1 MGSPG
6 QFFILTTMC
15 TSYYLAHIATFPHLS
30 FSRNVRVTLEFSW
43 NLNRFEPVLGGLSRL
58 KELAPYTSMPMM
70 RSNENNIIDSNNME
84 EKNKLLRELLSEN
97 TIEDLRTLVNFKR
110 QMKKPKSTVKRMV
123 DYFKQNCIPLAPQTN
138 MTEVRRAMK
147 GYARAFK
154 INIVNDRDP
163 LLSCKKQGK
172 RLVDFLSA

>member
-1 MGSPG
+1 
-6 QFFILTTMC
+6 
-15 TSYYLAHIATFPHLS
+15 
-30 FSRNVRVTLEFSW
+30 
-43 NLNRFEPVLGGLSRL
+43 
-58 KELAPYTSMPMM
+58 
-70 RSNENNIIDSNNME
+70 
-84 EKNKLLRELLSEN
+84 
-97 TIEDLRTLVNFKR
+97 
-110 QMKKPKSTVKRMV
+110 MKKPKSTVKRMV

>member
-1 MGSPG
+1 
-6 QFFILTTMC
+6 
-15 TSYYLAHIATFPHLS
+15 
-30 FSRNVRVTLEFSW
+30 
-43 NLNRFEPVLGGLSRL
+43 
-58 KELAPYTSMPMM
+58 MPMM
-70 RSNENNIIDSNNME
+70 RSNENNIIDSNNMG

-97 TIEDLRTLVNFKR
+97 TIEDLRTFVNFKR

-123 DYFKQNCIPLAPQTN
+123 DYLKQNPIPLAPQTKVY
-138 MTEVRRAMK
+138 E
-147 GYARAFK
+147 RAFK

>member
-1 MGSPG
+1 
-6 QFFILTTMC
+6 
-15 TSYYLAHIATFPHLS
+15 
-30 FSRNVRVTLEFSW
+30 
-43 NLNRFEPVLGGLSRL
+43 
-58 KELAPYTSMPMM
+58 MPMM
-70 RSNENNIIDSNNME
+70 RSNENNIIDSNNMG

-123 DYFKQNCIPLAPQTN
+123 DYLKQ
-138 MTEVRRAMK
+138 
-147 GYARAFK
+147 RAFK

>member
-1 MGSPG
+1 
-6 QFFILTTMC
+6 
-15 TSYYLAHIATFPHLS
+15 
-30 FSRNVRVTLEFSW
+30 
-43 NLNRFEPVLGGLSRL
+43 
-58 KELAPYTSMPMM
+58 MPMM
-70 RSNENNIIDSNNME
+70 RSNENNIIDSNNMG
-84 EKNKLLRELLSEN
+84 EKNKLLELLSEN

-123 DYFKQNCIPLAPQTN
+123 DYLKQNPIPLAPQTKVY
-138 MTEVRRAMK
+138 E
-147 GYARAFK
+147 RAFK

>member
-1 MGSPG
+1 M
-6 QFFILTTMC
+6 
-15 TSYYLAHIATFPHLS
+15 
-30 FSRNVRVTLEFSW
+30 TL
-43 NLNRFEPVLGGLSRL
+43 
-58 KELAPYTSMPMM
+58 YTSMRMM
-70 RSNENNIIDSNNME
+70 RSNENNIMYSNNIVIIW
-84 EKNKLLRELLSEN
+84 KRRISFFVSNYLRIL
-97 TIEDLRTLVNFKR
+97 IEDLRTLANLKR

-123 DYFKQNCIPLAPQTN
+123 DYFKQSPIPLAPQTN

-147 GYARAFK
+147 SYARAFK

>member
-1 MGSPG
+1 
-6 QFFILTTMC
+6 
-15 TSYYLAHIATFPHLS
+15 
-30 FSRNVRVTLEFSW
+30 
-43 NLNRFEPVLGGLSRL
+43 
-58 KELAPYTSMPMM
+58 
-70 RSNENNIIDSNNME
+70 ME